1 MNPISLIDSAA
12 RAILGPRPAASGA
25 AAAAPM
31 TSPREARAAQ
41 IAKLA
46 ADDAAARTAAPK
58 AATETAPKAK
68 AGASNKADE
77 GGKAPD
83 TSAATSEAADRF
95 LTLLVAQLR
104 NQDPLNPLDNAQV
117 TTQLAQL
124 STVTG
129 INRIN
134 ETLLA
139 LGEAQS
145 AARTLQA
152 THLLGRE
159 VAVDG
164 NTMVLG
170 AEAPAR
176 AGFALAGA
184 ATSVTVQIKD
194 AAGVVVRTMEL
205 GPHALGEQRFEWDG
219 KNDAGAAAA
228 PGKYTFTVTAT
239 GKDNAS
245 VAASGVTIASVTGVY
260 ADGTGPRLVLGDLGS
275 VGIDDVRTFN

>member
-1 MNPISLIDSAA
+1 MNPMSLIDSAA
-12 RAILGPRPAASGA
+12 RAILGPRPATA
-25 AAAAPM
+25 ATATSAP
-31 TSPREARAAQ
+31 SAREARAAQ
-41 IAKLA
+41 IAKM
-46 ADDAAARTAAPK
+46 ADDDAKARSASAPATK
-58 AATETAPKAK
+58 AATSTPKTAATTKADGGAK
-68 AGASNKADE
+68 APEATGATN
-77 GGKAPD
+77 
-83 TSAATSEAADRF
+83 EAADRF

-139 LGEAQS
+139 LGQAQS
-145 AARTLQA
+145 ATRTLEA

-170 AEAPAR
+170 AEPPAH
-176 AGFALAGA
+176 AGYALAAA

-205 GPHALGEQRFEWDG
+205 GAHELGEQRFDWDG
-219 KNDAGAAAA
+219 KTDAGGTAA
-228 PGKYTFTVTAT
+228 PGKYTFTITAT
-239 GKDNAS
+239 GKDGPVSAS
-245 VAASGVTIASVTGVY
+245 TVTIAAVTGVY
-260 ADGTGPRLVLGDLGS
+260 ASDTGPRLVLGDLGS
-275 VGIDDVRTFN
+275 VGLDDVRTFN